1 MALVTLKKRAEF
13 LRLRGGARC
22 ATPSFVLETRPR
34 EAIEGKAAKAP
45 ALAPIPAVARFGFT
59 VTKQMGGAVERNRIK
74 RRLKAIAADLA
85 SRAHPNHDYVVIA
98 RKQALDMPF
107 EALRKDFERALTRVH
122 QPGAGA
128 RRKT

>member
-34 EAIEGKAAKAP
+34 EATSRAVEASV
-45 ALAPIPAVARFGFT
+45 LAELPPVARFGFT

-85 SRAHPNHDYVVIA
+85 SRANPNHDYVVIA
-98 RKQALDMPF
+98 RKPALDMPF
-107 EALRKDFERALTRVH
+107 EALRKDFERALARVH
-122 QPGAGA
+122 QPGAAA